1 MVITYHAFTYFNIQT
16 LLHMLFVTVVLLF
29 VICSSSLQAEIAQL
43 TQQKI
48 STLWLISGLF
58 FLIELFHF
66 PVYMRKL
73 EKAIQE
79 TAHKTHNYFVY
90 AFLLYL
96 ISTLIKMIRRGFLI
110 ALCQLLILI
119 VSVEAARVLLLCL
132 RFIKYRKLEQS
143 QLLEQYEY
151 EVIESAKEV

>member
-1 MVITYHAFTYFNIQT
+1 MQ
-16 LLHMLFVTVVLLF
+16 VL
-29 VICSSSLQAEIAQL
+29 V
-43 TQQKI
+43 
-48 STLWLISGLF
+48 
-58 FLIELFHF
+58 FLHF

-73 EKAIQE
+73 EKAIRE
-79 TAHKTHNYFVY
+79 SAHKTHNYFVY

-119 VSVEAARVLLLCL
+119 VSVEAARVLLCL
-132 RFIKYRKLEQS
+132 RFLKYRKLEQS

>member
-1 MVITYHAFTYFNIQT
+1 MIPRRTMRAFCRRISIDAEPSTQAAAQHRRLSDFSIPGLIICMLFPANLYRPINWMSKNSMVITYHAFTYFNIQT
-16 LLHMLFVTVVLLF
+16 LLHILFVTVVLLF

-73 EKAIQE
+73 EKAVRKP
-79 TAHKTHNYFVY
+79 H
-90 AFLLYL
+90 
-96 ISTLIKMIRRGFLI
+96 IKHTI
-110 ALCQLLILI
+110 ILFMHFCYI
-119 VSVEAARVLLLCL
+119 
-132 RFIKYRKLEQS
+132 
-143 QLLEQYEY
+143 
-151 EVIESAKEV
+151 